1 MLPGLD
7 KLEKDTILVI
17 VFTKVMAGLVI
28 VLTGLAMLA
37 NHWNEQA
44 EPDVTEPDYHVDH
57 GGGHGDDHGGGHG
70 DDHGG
75 DDHAEPAAH

>member
-17 VFTKVMAGLVI
+17 VLTKAMAGLVI

-44 EPDVTEPDYHVDH
+44 EPSVAQVDYHV
-57 GGGHGDDHGGGHG
+57 DDHGGGHG
-70 DDHGG
+70 DEHGGGGEHGG
-75 DDHAEPAAH
+75 DEHAEPAAH